1 MISIIIVN
9 YNVKDYLSQCI
20 DSINKSII
28 DEQFEI
34 IIVDNNSS
42 EYIKENEFNKSNC
55 KLIQLSKNFG
65 YAYAVNHGIESSSG
79 KIILLLINN
88 IIIEQII

>member
-20 DSINKSII
+20 DSINKSVI

-42 EYIKENEFNKSNC
+42 EYYI
-55 KLIQLSKNFG
+55 
-65 YAYAVNHGIESSSG
+65 
-79 KIILLLINN
+79 IILAN
-88 IIIEQII
+88 IIVKRNGVDKN